1 MTWGK
6 ANPPGILDLIDQ
18 LKKLKSAL
26 EDKRVDEV
34 KKLQTV
40 LSLYDSRLQEKLKE
54 AVNAGK
60 VEQP

>member
-1 MTWGK
+1 MPWEKTKLRGV
-6 ANPPGILDLIDQ
+6 ADLVDQ
-18 LKKLKSAL
+18 LRDLKSAL

>member
-1 MTWGK
+1 MPWEKTRLRGV
-6 ANPPGILDLIDQ
+6 ADLVDQ
-18 LKKLKSAL
+18 LRDLKSAL